1 MVVVR
6 TGVKIYD
13 KGVDDDGLDVD
24 GDVGGDVGDDVVG
37 GGDLM

>member
-13 KGVDDDGLDVD
+13 KGVDDDGLDVV
-24 GDVGGDVGDDVVG
+24 GDVGGDVGDSEDDCDG
-37 GGDLM
+37 KW